1 MSYGAD
7 SLGLCN
13 CVIVIERTSTTT
25 SVDWD
30 CVIVIERTSTT
41 TSKDQKSKTGRPK
54 ISIKSGL
61 VRNSRI
67 KKVYSQGKN
76 HT

>member
-1 MSYGAD
+1 M
-7 SLGLCN
+7 
-13 CVIVIERTSTTT
+13 IERTSTTT

-61 VRNSRI
+61 VRDSRI
-67 KKVYSQGKN
+67 KKVYSQGKVRIILKFKGSVRA
-76 HT
+76 TVSEE